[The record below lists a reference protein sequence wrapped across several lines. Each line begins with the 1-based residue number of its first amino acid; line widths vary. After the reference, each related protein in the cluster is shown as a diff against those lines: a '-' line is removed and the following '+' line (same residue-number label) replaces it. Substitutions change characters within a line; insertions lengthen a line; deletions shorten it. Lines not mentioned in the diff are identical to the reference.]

1 MKAATCRVLEV
12 PGLAGSQGTERRTHG
27 GKVQEA
33 DQGPGAG
40 EQDRRLAKE

>member
-1 MKAATCRVLEV
+1 MKAATCRVLEA
-12 PGLAGSQGTERRTHG
+12 PGLAGSQGTERTHG

-40 EQDRRLAKE
+40 EQDRRPAKD